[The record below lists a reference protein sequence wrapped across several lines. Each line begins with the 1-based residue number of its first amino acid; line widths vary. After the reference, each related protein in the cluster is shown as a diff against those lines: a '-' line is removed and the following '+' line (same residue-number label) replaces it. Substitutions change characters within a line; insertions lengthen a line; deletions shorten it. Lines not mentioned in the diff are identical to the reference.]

1 MNNNDE
7 KIAACP
13 DLMARAEAYHQM
25 ALQRL
30 TAKRRAE
37 LGQFMTPIPLA
48 RYMASLFS
56 VPLDGEVRLLDAGAG
71 VGCLSAAFVESLYR
85 GEQSS
90 DSLRVTAYE
99 LDGVLC
105 ETLQAL
111 MDDAASNCATLD
123 LPFQAEVLE
132 RDFVFDAGERLAGDF
147 FSEGLQHEGFTHA
160 ILNPPYKKISS
171 RSDYRQL
178 LNRLGLESNNLYS
191 AFLSLAI
198 RLLAPGGELVALVPR
213 SFCNGPYFLSF
224 RKLLLEQM
232 SLRQLH
238 LFESRDQAFAE
249 DDVLQENIIL
259 HAVKDLSRRPVLLS
273 SSSGPELD
281 DLSLRLLPHAQVV
294 RADSE
299 QSFIHVASSELDSH
313 VMERMARI
321 EHSLQELG
329 LDVSTG
335 PVVEFRLKE
344 QLQSDPY
351 ADGCVPM
358 IYPAHFSQGAVVW
371 PLAESRKAQSIA
383 QDAFSDKV
391 LRPNEHY
398 TLVRRFSTKEERRRV
413 MAVVYDPEQFDHQQV
428 GFENHIN
435 IIYAKRQEM
444 NLKLA
449 KGLMLY
455 LNSTLVDMYFRQF
468 NGHTQVNAT
477 DLRLLPF
484 PSRARLQVLGQKLGD
499 AFPQQQQI
507 DAWLEEDLL
516 TQGALV
522 SGDPTQARRRL
533 DEARD
538 CLHHLGINSW
548 SQEVAALSL
557 LSLASLEPE
566 RPWNEAQ
573 LSWLTVPQVMAFC
586 RDVYGRAYV
595 PWQQKS
601 EHWLGL
607 QRLLS
612 AELLEYRQ
620 AASGERCYRLQDN
633 IFQLLKGYGQ
643 AQWLQTVEHYQEAL
657 VGVGIE

>member
-30 TAKRRAE
+30 SAKRRGE
-37 LGQFMTPIPLA
+37 LGQFMTPVPLA
-48 RYMASLFS
+48 RYMASLFNQ
-56 VPLDGEVRLLDAGAG
+56 PLDGEVRLLDAGAG
-71 VGCLSAAFVESLYR
+71 VGCLAAAFVESLYR
-85 GEQSS
+85 GGQHPAAV
-90 DSLRVTAYE
+90 RVSAYE
-99 LDGVLC
+99 LDEVLS

-111 MDDAASNCATLD
+111 MDDAASNCATLE
-123 LPFQAEVLE
+123 LPFTADVLQK
-132 RDFVFDAGERLAGDF
+132 DFVFDAGERLAGDF
-147 FSEGLQHEGFTHA
+147 FSEGLDHEGFTHA

-224 RKLLLEQM
+224 RKLLMEQM

-238 LFESRDQAFAE
+238 LFERRDQAFAD

-259 HAVKDLSRRPVLLS
+259 HAVKDLSRRPVVLS
-273 SSSGPELD
+273 ASSGPDLA

-294 RADSE
+294 HAESE
-299 QSFIHVASSELDSH
+299 QSFIHVASSELDSY

-321 EHSLQELG
+321 KHSLQELG
-329 LDVSTG
+329 LEVSTG

-344 QLQSDPY
+344 QLHDDPY
-351 ADGCVPM
+351 RDGCVPM
-358 IYPAHFSQGAVVW
+358 IYPANFAQGQVVW
-371 PLAESRKAQSIA
+371 PLAESRKAQSIS
-383 QDAFSDKV
+383 QDVFSDKV

-413 MAVVYDPEQFDHQQV
+413 MAVVYDPEQFDARQV

-435 IIYAKRQEM
+435 VIYAKRQEM
-444 NLKLA
+444 TSELA

-484 PSRARLQVLGQKLGD
+484 PSRDCLQQLGQKLTSE
-499 AFPQQQQI
+499 FPQQEQI

-522 SGDPTQARRRL
+522 SADPTRARRRL

-538 CLHHLGINSW
+538 CLRQMGIDSW
-548 SQEVAALSL
+548 SQEIAALSL
-557 LSLASLEPE
+557 LSLAGLEPE
-566 RPWNEAQ
+566 REWSEAHNA
-573 LSWLTVPQVMAFC
+573 WLTLPQLMAFC

-595 PWQQKS
+595 PWQGDS

-607 QRLLS
+607 QLLLS
-612 AELLEYRQ
+612 AELVVYRQ
-620 AASGERCYRLQDN
+620 AADGEFCYRLKEG
-633 IFQLLKGYGQ
+633 IVQLLNYYTQ
-643 AQWLQTVEHYQEAL
+643 PEWQQLVEGYQESL
-657 VGVGIE
+657 IGVEI